1 MILANKVA
9 VVTGGARGIGEGIAA
24 RFSEA
29 GASLVVADKNVEGA
43 ELVAKAL
50 AESGSPSISVAVD
63 VGDSEQV
70 DELME
75 ATRDT
80 FGQLDILVNN
90 AAHAHYDFSVDL
102 SEEDW
107 DYTIDV
113 CLKGYFLC
121 AQRAARQ
128 MMQQDGGKI
137 INVSSVAARTGLAR
151 TVAYAAS
158 KGGVEAMTRV
168 MAVELADYS
177 IQVNAIAPGFV
188 DTEFSR
194 EVVSEEG
201 RAQRLS
207 RTPARR
213 LGSAEDIAGAAL
225 YLASPD
231 SDWVTGSVIVVDGG
245 YLSAGAVEHRRT

>member
-1 MILANKVA
+1 VILANKVA
-9 VVTGGARGIGEGIAA
+9 VVTGGARGIGKGIAA

-43 ELVAKAL
+43 ELVAKTL
-50 AESGSPSISVAVD
+50 SESGSPSISVALD
-63 VGDSEQV
+63 VADSEQV
-70 DELME
+70 DELVE
-75 ATRDT
+75 AARDT
-80 FGQLDILVNN
+80 FGRLDILVNN
-90 AAHAHYDFSVDL
+90 AGHAHYDFAVDL

-107 DYTIDV
+107 SYTVDV

-128 MMQQDGGKI
+128 MMRQDGGKI

-168 MAVELADYS
+168 MAVELADYD

-213 LGSAEDIAGAAL
+213 LGTAEDIAGAAL
-225 YLASPD
+225 YLASSD

-245 YLSAGAVEHRRT
+245 YLGAGAVEHRRT